1 MRTEFLHYTALG
13 RVAKS
18 DRSLPLPNPAFFS
31 IAEASLESQITQFGA
46 LLPQK
51 AGTTPPR
58 LGNHRVP
65 KLAMASAIAIKR
77 SRPAQLSGPAL
88 LKNQRSLCDQQS
100 HFRIL
105 VTRPEPTVRPPSRIA
120 KPRPGSMA
128 MGWIS

>member
-18 DRSLPLPNPAFFS
+18 DRSLPQLTPAIFS

-46 LLPQK
+46 LLPQR
-51 AGTTPPR
+51 AGTTPPH
-58 LGNHRVP
+58 LGNHRGP

-77 SRPAQLSGPAL
+77 SRPAQTSGPAL